1 MKDLRQQT
9 TDEADS
15 TTEESKKNIRD
26 LSFKR
31 DSLEGSGGLKRVSLE
46 GSGSLRVKEEKG
58 VRSGKTA
65 NERILDNSDDMAD
78 TNRNLAPAFDSAD
91 GGGGG
96 GGGGGLSNAETL
108 EVTICQ
114 NGLPVQVQI
123 FVDSSV

>member
-31 DSLEGSGGLKRVSLE
+31 ASLEGSGGLKRVSLE

-78 TNRNLAPAFDSAD
+78 TNRNLAPSSDSAD

-96 GGGGGLSNAETL
+96 GGGGLINAETL